1 MTNDYRKKF
10 KKFFIALVVIE
21 VISII
26 GGVAY
31 FYQRKK
37 SAPVSG
43 APAPLVKSIYEV
55 EARDI
60 DGNSQRFDQYRGKTL
75 LVVNVASKCRFT
87 PQYGGLQRL
96 QERYQSRGLVILG
109 FPANNFAYREP
120 GTDAEIREFC
130 TSKYQ
135 VTFPIFSK
143 ISVSGDDIHPL
154 YRYLTDETVNPQL
167 GGKVTWNFNKYL
179 IDSTGRP
186 LAHFASDI
194 EPENEQIVQAIE
206 ASLK

>member
-1 MTNDYRKKF
+1 MANDYRKKF

-21 VISII
+21 VVSIV

-31 FYQRKK
+31 FYQRKH
-37 SAPVSG
+37 SVPATG
-43 APAPLVKSIYEV
+43 TPAPIVKSIYDV

-60 DGNSQRFDQYRGKTL
+60 DGKPQRLEQYRGKTL

-87 PQYGGLQRL
+87 PQYEGLQRL
-96 QERYQSRGLVILG
+96 QEKYQSRGLVILG
-109 FPANNFAYREP
+109 FPANNFAFREP
-120 GTDAEIREFC
+120 GTDAEIKEFC
-130 TSKYQ
+130 SSRYK

-154 YRYLTDETVNPQL
+154 YRYLTDESVNPQL

-179 IDSTGRP
+179 IDSAGRP
-186 LAHFASDI
+186 LARFASDV
-194 EPENEQIVQAIE
+194 EPENEQLVQAIE